1 MKIATIVTGPRRV
14 RRMAHIARK
23 GAARGLGFLLS
34 RLELQ
39 RHVPWVPLPSLVSE
53 ARAEELAARLAAV
66 LEELGPTFVKFGQM
80 LATRPDILPEEY
92 ITELQRICHHVAPF
106 SGEVSRAIIAQELG
120 QPAGKVFLEFNE
132 VPRASGSIAQ
142 VHEAVLRDGTPV
154 VVKVRRP
161 RIARIIED
169 DVAIL
174 TFLAAQA
181 DKVEDFQFLRLPML
195 VDEFARGIHREMDFI
210 TEASY
215 THKFRQKLKDD
226 DRIQIPEVF
235 WDYTTGCVLTM
246 QRIEGTHL
254 TESFRGAGPPIDRK
268 AVARTVM
275 DAYLRQFFSLGIF
288 HADPHPGNILTTP
301 DGRVALL
308 DFGLVGRLSP
318 RLRRDLSV
326 CLVALGNGQV
336 ELIAEV
342 LSEMGQ
348 VPEDVA
354 VEDLK
359 EELVSQL
366 DTYASVPVEKINFQR
381 SFQDMMGVI
390 RKYRMDVPRDFVL
403 FGRALVEITG
413 VVIQLD
419 PQLDVTSL
427 AIPYRSRFLREK
439 LSPANVERAAT
450 ATGYHLGTLLTE
462 GPRDVRRIIRKL
474 ERGLFEFTIRHEG
487 FEKGLK
493 ELDQTGNRL
502 CLSIILA
509 AIIMASSTL
518 LANRV
523 GAIRLLGAQ
532 VSILGLLG
540 LMFGLALGVWLI
552 LGILR
557 SRRL

>member
-1 MKIATIVTGPRRV
+1 
-14 RRMAHIARK
+14 MAHIARK

-39 RHVPWVPLPSLVSE
+39 RHLPWVPLPSLATE
-53 ARAEELAARLAAV
+53 ARPEELAARLAAV

-92 ITELQRICHHVAPF
+92 IKELQRICHHVAPF
-106 SGEVSRAIIAQELG
+106 SGEVSRAIVAQELG
-120 QPAGKVFLEFNE
+120 KPASKLFLEFNE
-132 VPRASGSIAQ
+132 APRASGSIAQ
-142 VHEAVLRDGTPV
+142 VHEAVLHDGTPV

-161 RIARIIED
+161 RIERIIED
-169 DVAIL
+169 DIAIL

-181 DKVEDFQFLRLPML
+181 DRVEDFRVLRLPML

-215 THKFRQKLKDD
+215 THKFRQKLRDD
-226 DRIQIPEVF
+226 DRIQIPEVY
-235 WDYTTGCVLTM
+235 WDYTTTRVLTM
-246 QRIEGTHL
+246 QRIEGAHL
-254 TESFRGAGPPIDRK
+254 TESFRGAGSPIDKK

-275 DAYLRQFFSLGIF
+275 DAYLRQFFTLGIF

-301 DGRVALL
+301 EGRVALL

-326 CLVALGNGQV
+326 CLMALGTGQI

-348 VPEDVA
+348 VPEDVSL
-354 VEDLK
+354 EDLK
-359 EELVSQL
+359 GELVSQL
-366 DTYASVPVEKINFQR
+366 DMYASVPMEKINFQR
-381 SFQDMMGVI
+381 AFQDMMGVI

-419 PQLDVTSL
+419 PGLDVTSL

-439 LSPANVERAAT
+439 LSPANVERTAT
-450 ATGYHLGTLLTE
+450 ETGYHLGTLLAE

-487 FEKGLK
+487 FEKGLT

-523 GAIRLLGAQ
+523 GAVSMLGAQ
-532 VSILGLLG
+532 VSVLGLLG
-540 LMFGLALGVWLI
+540 LVFGLVLGIWLI
-552 LGILR
+552 VGILR

>member
-1 MKIATIVTGPRRV
+1 MRIATIVSGPRRV

-39 RHVPWVPLPSLVSE
+39 RHLPWVPLPSLATE
-53 ARAEELAARLAAV
+53 ARPEELAARLAAV

-92 ITELQRICHHVAPF
+92 IKELQRICHHVAPF
-106 SGEVSRAIIAQELG
+106 SGEVSRAIVAQELG
-120 QPAGKVFLEFNE
+120 KPASKLFLEFNE
-132 VPRASGSIAQ
+132 APRASGSIAQ
-142 VHEAVLRDGTPV
+142 VHEAVLHDGTPV

-161 RIARIIED
+161 RIERIIED
-169 DVAIL
+169 DIAIL

-181 DKVEDFQFLRLPML
+181 DRVEDFRVLRLPML

-215 THKFRQKLKDD
+215 THKFRQKLRDD
-226 DRIQIPEVF
+226 DRIQIPEVY
-235 WDYTTGCVLTM
+235 WDYTTTRVLTM
-246 QRIEGTHL
+246 QRIEGAHL
-254 TESFRGAGPPIDRK
+254 TESFRGAGSPIDKK

-275 DAYLRQFFSLGIF
+275 DAYLRQFFTLGIF

-301 DGRVALL
+301 EGRVALL

-326 CLVALGNGQV
+326 CLMALGTGQI

-348 VPEDVA
+348 VPEDVSL
-354 VEDLK
+354 EDLK
-359 EELVSQL
+359 GELVSQL
-366 DTYASVPVEKINFQR
+366 DMYASVPMEKINFQR
-381 SFQDMMGVI
+381 AFQDMMGVI

-419 PQLDVTSL
+419 PGLDVTSL

-439 LSPANVERAAT
+439 LSPANVERTAT
-450 ATGYHLGTLLTE
+450 ETGYHLGTLLAE

-487 FEKGLK
+487 FEKGLT

-523 GAIRLLGAQ
+523 GAVSMLGAQ
-532 VSILGLLG
+532 VSVLGLLG
-540 LMFGLALGVWLI
+540 LVFGLVLGIWLI
-552 LGILR
+552 VGILR

>member
-1 MKIATIVTGPRRV
+1 
-14 RRMAHIARK
+14 MAHIARK

-39 RHVPWVPLPSLVSE
+39 RHLPWVPLPSLATE
-53 ARAEELAARLAAV
+53 ARPEELAARLAAV

-92 ITELQRICHHVAPF
+92 IKELQRICHHVAPF
-106 SGEVSRAIIAQELG
+106 SGEVSRAIVAQELG
-120 QPAGKVFLEFNE
+120 KPASKLFLEFNE
-132 VPRASGSIAQ
+132 APRASGSIAQ
-142 VHEAVLRDGTPV
+142 VHEAVLHDGTPV

-161 RIARIIED
+161 RIERIIED
-169 DVAIL
+169 DIAIL

-181 DKVEDFQFLRLPML
+181 DRVEDFRVLRLPML
-195 VDEFARGIHREMDFI
+195 VDEFARGIHRDMDFI

-215 THKFRQKLKDD
+215 THKFRQKLRDD
-226 DRIQIPEVF
+226 DRIQIPEVY
-235 WDYTTGCVLTM
+235 WDYTTTRVLTM
-246 QRIEGTHL
+246 QRIEGAHL
-254 TESFRGAGPPIDRK
+254 TESFRGAGSPIDKK

-275 DAYLRQFFSLGIF
+275 DAYLRQFFTLGIF

-301 DGRVALL
+301 EGRVALL

-326 CLVALGNGQV
+326 CLMALGTGQI

-348 VPEDVA
+348 VPEDVSL
-354 VEDLK
+354 EDLK
-359 EELVSQL
+359 GELVSQL
-366 DTYASVPVEKINFQR
+366 DMYASVPMEKINFQR
-381 SFQDMMGVI
+381 AFQDMMGVI

-419 PQLDVTSL
+419 PGLDVTSL

-439 LSPANVERAAT
+439 LSPANVERTAT
-450 ATGYHLGTLLTE
+450 ETGYHLGTLLAE

-487 FEKGLK
+487 FEKGLT

-523 GAIRLLGAQ
+523 GAVSMLGAQ
-532 VSILGLLG
+532 VSVLGLLG
-540 LMFGLALGVWLI
+540 LVFGLVLGIWLI
-552 LGILR
+552 VGILR